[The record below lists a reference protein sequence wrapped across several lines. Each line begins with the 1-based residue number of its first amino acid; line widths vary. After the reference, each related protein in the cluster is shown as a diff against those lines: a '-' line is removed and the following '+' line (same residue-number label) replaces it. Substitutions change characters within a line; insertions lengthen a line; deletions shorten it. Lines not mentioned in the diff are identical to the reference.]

1 MMEVFFFTITPSSTP
16 PPTPAPSHTVHT
28 PALSCGSKTRSLSH
42 RHQSEHRATRR
53 QRVWSR
59 QTPPQP
65 THPPLTST
73 SLPMLRLT
81 RLRPLLIT
89 TPTHHKSHPPC
100 THPLPLHSPH
110 SQLNCSLLS
119 FPNTLNES
127 NPLWIWL
134 MYFGETSCVDLNSS

>member
-65 THPPLTST
+65 THPSTHTHITPNALFDSPQTTSHHNSNSPQKPSSLHSSSSSPLS
-73 SLPMLRLT
+73 SLPT
-81 RLRPLLIT
+81 
-89 TPTHHKSHPPC
+89 K
-100 THPLPLHSPH
+100 
-110 SQLNCSLLS
+110 LLS
-119 FPNTLNES
+119 LIFPNTLNES